1 MSVKGKNANPKKGID
16 ILNEVLVDLDK
27 KEDLK
32 KELDRLNENIYWN
45 TKDLTERIIPWIGAN
60 HPDWLEDSLTTVE
73 EALSGDIEYDSISMR
88 ICDGYAEIR
97 IEKHD
102 LTCRKTE
109 DGIWTDTYKVQMD
122 DLIEALSGT

>member
-16 ILNEVLVDLDK
+16 ILNEVLVDLEK
-27 KEDLK
+27 KNDLK
-32 KELDRLNENIYWN
+32 TKLNDLDSRIYWN

-88 ICDGYAEIR
+88 IYNDYAEIR
-97 IEKHD
+97 IDKKD
-102 LTCRKTE
+102 LTC
-109 DGIWTDTYKVQMD
+109 IWTDTYKVQMD
-122 DLIEALSGT
+122 DLIEDLSGT